1 MAALLSG
8 LNVVLYYGSRM
19 TVYFEFLADFPA
31 GDTRKNFE
39 TALIRLQVSMMKFLA
54 EGISWSEKS
63 SAKRSLAAFWRT
75 QRISNFESEC
85 GIIATQ
91 AEEDANSC
99 GRFLIADM
107 SKKLGCLH
115 NVHVSIS
122 ARLDK
127 DQLSKLDFVRGA
139 KFDSYQ
145 EEKKDERQCLKGT
158 RENLQER
165 IRQWVDDP
173 NSKSIFWLHGMA
185 GTGKSTMSRTVAN
198 NFNNKGQLG
207 ASFFFKRDGYRGTAR
222 WLFTTIAVQLSYY
235 LPEIVPFVAEAVDN
249 DPDISGQ
256 PPKDQFE
263 KLILQPLSNVNE
275 KIPTIVLVIDALDE
289 CDENDI
295 GVVIRLLARVT
306 EVETVR
312 LRVFLTSRPETV
324 IKNAFGAVSKDTD
337 QVLDE
342 IALEDVPN
350 TKDDISTF
358 LRDEL
363 SKTRK
368 DEKELGLTWPGP
380 EVIEE
385 LARMAEPLFIFA
397 ATICRFIQD
406 EMWAPTDQLNIIRS
420 SGLGSQASK
429 LDQTYLPIFT
439 QLLQNQD
446 ASQTRILKLQFREV
460 VGTVALLA
468 EPLPSLALVNFL
480 TISAEVLNKRLGR
493 LRSVLSI
500 PDSKQLPVKMSHLS
514 FREFL
519 LDCEKQDKYWFWV
532 DEKEAHGRI
541 ALRCLEIM
549 SSPTS
554 LKQDLCDM
562 KEPGVVRSKVDRKV
576 VDGYLAAQVQY
587 ACQYWVYH
595 VEKSKGHFHDVQ
607 AVLEFLQTHFLH
619 WFEALSWMGRIS
631 EGVTMIIS
639 LQSLFDVVSHR
650 RLSDLSH
657 TNPKLD
663 L

>member
-8 LNVVLYYGSRM
+8 LDVVLYNGSRM
-19 TVYFEFLADFPA
+19 TVYFEFLADFPTGQA
-31 GDTRKNFE
+31 RTNFE
-39 TALIRLQVSMMKFLA
+39 TALIELQVSMMRFLA
-54 EGISWSEKS
+54 EGISWSQKS
-63 SAKRSLAAFWRT
+63 LAKRSLAAFWGT
-75 QRISNFESEC
+75 KTISTFESDC
-85 GIIATQ
+85 DAIAAR
-91 AEEDANSC
+91 AEQEASIC
-99 GRFLIADM
+99 GRSIIADM
-107 SKKLGCLH
+107 SKALDSLH
-115 NVHVSIS
+115 NVNISIS

-127 DQLSKLDFVRGA
+127 DQLSKLKFVSGA
-139 KFDSYQ
+139 KFNSYQ
-145 EEKKDERQCLKGT
+145 EEKKDERQCSKGT
-158 RENLQER
+158 REDLLER
-165 IRQWVDDP
+165 IYQWVDDP
-173 NSKSIFWLHGMA
+173 NGKSIFWLHGGA
-185 GTGKSTMSRTVAN
+185 GTGKSTISRTVAY
-198 NFNNKGQLG
+198 NFNGKGQLG
-207 ASFFFKRDGYRGTAR
+207 ASFFFKRDGDRGTGR
-222 WLFTTIAVQLSYY
+222 WLFTRIAVQLSYY
-235 LPEIVPFVAEAVDN
+235 LPELVPFVAEAVDN

-275 KIPTIVLVIDALDE
+275 EISTIVLVIDALDE

-306 EVETVR
+306 EAETVR
-312 LRVFLTSRPETV
+312 LRVFLTSRPETLM
-324 IKNAFGAVSKDTD
+324 KNAFGAISKDRD
-337 QVLDE
+337 HMLDE
-342 IALEDVPN
+342 VALEIVQN

-368 DEKELGLTWPGP
+368 DEKELGLIWPGP

-406 EMWAPTDQLNIIRS
+406 EMWVPTDQLNIIRT

-429 LDQTYLPIFT
+429 LDQTYLPVFT

-446 ASQTRILKLQFREV
+446 ASQTRILKSQFCEV

-468 EPLPSLALVNFL
+468 EPLPAPALVHFL
-480 TISAEVLNKRLGR
+480 KISAEVLNKRLGR
-493 LRSVLSI
+493 LHSVLSI
-500 PDSKQLPVKMSHLS
+500 PDSKELPVKMFHLS

-519 LDCEKQDKYWFWV
+519 LDWEKKDNYWFWV

-549 SSPTS
+549 SSQTS

-562 KEPGVVRSKVDRKV
+562 KQPGVARSKVDREV
-576 VDGYLAAQVQY
+576 VDDHLAAQVQY
-587 ACQYWVYH
+587 ACQYFVYH
-595 VEKSKGHFHDVQ
+595 VEKSEGHFRDVQ
-607 AVLEFLQTHFLH
+607 AMLVFLQTHLLH
-619 WFEALSWMGRIS
+619 WFEALSWMGKIS
-631 EGVTMIIS
+631 EGVTMIIT
-639 LQSLFDVVSHR
+639 LRSLFSVSHC
-650 RLSDLSH
+650 RLPVLSH
-657 TNPKLD
+657 TDPKLD